1 MGTSEGDTAVWM
13 IEGEEDRLITAS
25 NLLKRRVW
33 QDGVSGSNGDMLSC
47 HIQSQCAEEWIL

>member
-1 MGTSEGDTAVWM
+1 M
-13 IEGEEDRLITAS
+13 IEEEEDKLITAS

-33 QDGVSGSNGDMLSC
+33 QGGVSGSDGDMLSC